1 MKSLVIMLMLILT
14 LTLCGCA
21 NMSDTQQRTLS
32 GGAMG
37 TAAGAAVGAIAG
49 HTLWGA
55 AIGAVAGTA
64 GGYLYD
70 KDQKSKDAAYQ
81 KGYADGKNK

>member
-1 MKSLVIMLMLILT
+1 MKSLVIVLMLILT

-21 NMSDTQQRTLS
+21 GMSDTQERTLS

-37 TAAGAAVGAIAG
+37 AAAGTAIGAIAG

-81 KGYADGKNK
+81 KGYTDGQNK

>member
-1 MKSLVIMLMLILT
+1 MKNLVIVLVLVLT
-14 LTLCGCA
+14 LGMAGCA
-21 NMSDTQQRTLS
+21 GMSDTQQRTLS
-32 GGAMG
+32 GGAIGAG
-37 TAAGAAVGAIAG
+37 TGAVVGAIAG

-81 KGYADGKNK
+81 KGYADGQQK